1 MLVLAAL
8 LLPTLLLQPVT
19 AASGARERREAVA
32 CEVCGF
38 LADHL
43 DESVRRALP
52 DAPMV
57 EAGWR
62 LLENG
67 KRERSMIPEPQ
78 TELWLHRELKRS
90 CRQQHTGSAYS
101 DKLGA
106 SATQQERQQYS
117 DGCKTF
123 VEEWESELMAIKDWK
138 RVKLMQRG
146 GLGEE
151 KTATYMTPSF
161 DDLKV
166 ELCRSQT
173 RACRGETLPTGFK
186 QREAEAAAGSAGGA
200 GSKTK
205 KTKKTRQAK
214 KKARSKQDDR

>member
-8 LLPTLLLQPVT
+8 LPTLLLLQPVT

-38 LADHL
+38 LVDHL

-62 LLENG
+62 LLDNG

-106 SATQQERQQYS
+106 SATPQERQQYS
-117 DGCKTF
+117 DGCRTF

-146 GLGEE
+146 GPGEE
-151 KTATYMTPSF
+151 KTPTYMTPKF
-161 DDLKV
+161 DDLKL
-166 ELCRSQT
+166 ELCRLQT
-173 RACRGETLPTGFK
+173 RACRGDTLPTGFK
-186 QREAEAAAGSAGGA
+186 QREAADSAGP
-200 GSKTK
+200 SKTK
-205 KTKKTRQAK
+205 NAKKKKQAK
-214 KKARSKQDDR
+214 KKAKKRQGDR

>member
-19 AASGARERREAVA
+19 AASGARGRREAVA

-38 LADHL
+38 LVDHL

-62 LLENG
+62 LLESG

-186 QREAEAAAGSAGGA
+186 QREAADSAGP
-200 GSKTK
+200 SKTK
-205 KTKKTRQAK
+205 NAKKKKQAK
-214 KKARSKQDDR
+214 KAKKKKRSER